1 MHTQRTGLSACA
13 CMHTSAQRTL
23 WVARRGV
30 GCRCA
35 SKKCIHNKN
44 SRRSTMS
51 TVGSAALQ
59 MKGACSDS
67 EFRLLCRTA
76 SFSAFV

>member
-1 MHTQRTGLSACA
+1 MRVHAHQCA
-13 CMHTSAQRTL
+13 AHSLGCTER
-23 WVARRGV
+23 V

-35 SKKCIHNKN
+35 SKKCIHKKN